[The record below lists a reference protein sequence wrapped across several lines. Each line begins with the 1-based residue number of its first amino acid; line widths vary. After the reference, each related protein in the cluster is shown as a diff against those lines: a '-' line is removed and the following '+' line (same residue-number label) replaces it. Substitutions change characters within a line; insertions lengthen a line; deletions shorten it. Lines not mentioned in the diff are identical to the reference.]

1 PVRLPRLTYLT
12 APSWKSVMTA
22 PRSLL
27 FGVIAFTA
35 SISASYGG
43 PCTEE
48 IGNMQARID
57 AKLQAKAAAGP
68 TGRQAGA
75 STHVQP
81 TPRSIAAAEEK
92 LGEVSPDIV
101 AAVRQ
106 AMLRARAADSAGDK
120 NACEQALAEVQHAI
134 AP

>member
-1 PVRLPRLTYLT
+1 
-12 APSWKSVMTA
+12 MTA
-22 PRSLL
+22 PRLL
-27 FGVIAFTA
+27 VFGAIAFIA
-35 SISASYGG
+35 SVSASYAG
-43 PCTEE
+43 PCTDD
-48 IGNMQARID
+48 IYKMQARID

-68 TGRQAGA
+68 TGRQVGA

-92 LGEVSPDIV
+92 LGEVSAETV

-120 NACEQALAEVQHAI
+120 NVCEQALAEVQRAI
-134 AP
+134 GP

>member
-1 PVRLPRLTYLT
+1 
-12 APSWKSVMTA
+12 MTA
-22 PRSLL
+22 PRLLL
-27 FGVIAFTA
+27 FGAIAFA
-35 SISASYGG
+35 AAISASHAG
-43 PCTEE
+43 PCSDE
-48 IGNMQARID
+48 ISNMQARID
-57 AKLQAKAAAGP
+57 AKLEAKAAAGP
-68 TGRQAGA
+68 TGRQVGA

-92 LGEVSPDIV
+92 LGEVSAETV

-120 NACEQALAEVQHAI
+120 NACEQALAEVQRAI